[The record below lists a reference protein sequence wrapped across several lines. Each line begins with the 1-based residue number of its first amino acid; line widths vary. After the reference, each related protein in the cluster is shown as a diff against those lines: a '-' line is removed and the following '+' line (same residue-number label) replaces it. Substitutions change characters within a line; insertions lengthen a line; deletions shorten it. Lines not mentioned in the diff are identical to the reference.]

1 MILIRLRWILNKSS
15 IKYELLITRYSKT
28 LIEFMSLSNHNNV
41 LIGIVFSGENTK
53 YNCI

>member
-1 MILIRLRWILNKSS
+1 
-15 IKYELLITRYSKT
+15 
-28 LIEFMSLSNHNNV
+28 MSLSNHNNV